1 MSCFGRGQPTSQ
13 ESTEVVACRSILP
26 LTCSILMT
34 LSPLETS
41 IVAQVLSLFHSFDW
55 TKRTEKKKKRAQPNN
70 GCTTCTTFCKV
81 QIDEHTP
88 ANDSATS
95 AYGQGR
101 RVYVHFRDKAHKGCS
116 WDELM
121 QGGMT

>member
-1 MSCFGRGQPTSQ
+1 MTS
-13 ESTEVVACRSILP
+13 SRLK
-26 LTCSILMT
+26 
-34 LSPLETS
+34 TS
-41 IVAQVLSLFHSFDW
+41 IVEQVLSLFHSFDW
-55 TKRTEKKKKRAQPNN
+55 TKGKRQKKAKEKL
-70 GCTTCTTFCKV
+70 TSFCKV

-101 RVYVHFRDKAHKGCS
+101 RVYVHFRDKAHEDCS